1 MPQLGTLLS
10 TPQSTQAPPGTPL
23 STPRTAS
30 HTTSSGLP
38 QVRVVTAQSS
48 LPPLSQP
55 AQVVAQQQL
64 SLASIPQIR
73 VPSTSVQSK
82 VFSQVS
88 NTCEWA
94 QVLVIFLPGDLSI
107 TTEHRFTSVILHLW
121 VAVAHSII
129 QCIKSKVSKYITPL
143 LVPAEKGNKYRRFL
157 CKNLSP

>member
-1 MPQLGTLLS
+1 MPPSFKHLIQLKLCVLEERLSFFSPVHSSGFFVCLFVSLLHSILLVSSPTMPQLGTLLS
-10 TPQSTQAPPGTPL
+10 TPQSTQAQPGTHL

-30 HTTSSGLP
+30 HTTSSALP

-55 AQVVAQQQL
+55 AQVVAQQQP

-88 NTCEWA
+88 DMCE
-94 QVLVIFLPGDLSI
+94 
-107 TTEHRFTSVILHLW
+107 
-121 VAVAHSII
+121 
-129 QCIKSKVSKYITPL
+129 
-143 LVPAEKGNKYRRFL
+143 
-157 CKNLSP
+157 